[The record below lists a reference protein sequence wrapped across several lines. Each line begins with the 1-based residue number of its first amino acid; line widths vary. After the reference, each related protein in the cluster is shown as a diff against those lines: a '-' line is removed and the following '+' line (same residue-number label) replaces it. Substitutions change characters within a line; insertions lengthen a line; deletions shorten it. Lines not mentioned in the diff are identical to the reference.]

1 MNFDINS
8 RTILKVKHGSH
19 AYGLAV
25 ETSDLDVKGICIEPL
40 EYHYGF
46 AKNFEQ
52 HIQEASKG
60 YEHDLVIY
68 SLKKFAKLAADSNP
82 NIIEVL
88 FGDDS
93 DILFADSFGEELRT
107 FRDNFLSRKARYTF
121 AGFAHSQLKR
131 IKTHRAWL
139 LNPPKQLPTR
149 KEFGLP
155 ETFGVTKTE
164 LGAFEVL
171 LDRGS
176 VEQLSN
182 EALALYSRERAWKNM
197 KTQWDQYQNWKA
209 NRNPVRAEMEAKFG
223 YDCKHGS
230 HLIRL
235 LRMCS
240 EIMELGKVI
249 VKRHDR
255 EELLNIKRGGVSYD
269 ALLKEADAL
278 EAKCQMLYE
287 TSTVLPKSPD
297 INKIDAFIVDL
308 TRRYLEKNP

>member
-1 MNFDINS
+1 MNFDIAS

-40 EYHYGF
+40 AYHYGF

-68 SLKKFAKLAADSNP
+68 SLKKFAKLATDCNP
-82 NIIEVL
+82 NVVEVL
-88 FGDDS
+88 FGADADV
-93 DILFADSFGEELRT
+93 LECDSFGEELRA

-139 LNPPKQLPTR
+139 LNPPKAPPSR

-155 ETFGVTKTE
+155 ETFGVSKTE
-164 LGAFEVL
+164 LGAFEAL
-171 LDRGS
+171 LDAGS
-176 VEQLSN
+176 AAQLSN
-182 EALALYSRERAWKNM
+182 EALALFSRERAWKNM
-197 KTQWDQYQNWKA
+197 QTQWTQYQNWKA
-209 NRNPVRAEMEAKFG
+209 TRNPVRAEMEAKFG
-223 YDCKHGS
+223 FDLKHAT

-235 LRMCS
+235 LRVCC
-240 EIMELGKVI
+240 ELLETGKVN
-249 VKRHDR
+249 VKRADS
-255 EELLNIKRGGVSYD
+255 EELLNIRRGGVSYD
-269 ALLKEADAL
+269 ALLEEAEAL
-278 EAKCQMLYE
+278 ETRCQELYE
-287 TSTVLPKSPD
+287 TSTVLPKAPN
-297 INKIDAFIVDL
+297 INKIDDFIVDL
-308 TRRYLEKNP
+308 TRRYLERNP